1 MTQTLKWPQF
11 VALRPRLSR
20 NNARAGRF
28 LSGSRKEERMNI
40 DDVLTIGR
48 DALLTTLM
56 ASAPMLLT
64 GMAVGLII
72 SIFQSVTQIQEIT
85 LTFVPKIIV
94 VMVSFVLFLPW
105 IMAVLMNFVEPLF
118 GEFHRIVR

>member
-1 MTQTLKWPQF
+1 
-11 VALRPRLSR
+11 
-20 NNARAGRF
+20 
-28 LSGSRKEERMNI
+28 MNI

-56 ASAPMLLT
+56 AAAPMLLT
-64 GMAVGLII
+64 GMAVGLVI

-105 IMAVLMNFVEPLF
+105 IMAVLMNFVQPLF